1 MRICIDAHVLGDKS
15 GGNETYYRNII
26 DNIHKFMKQDD
37 EIILLMSSKKEAE
50 RINKKNIRNIKTVF
64 FKSKNPI
71 IRYLYEIP
79 KLVRKYKADVLH
91 TQYYAPLIKN
101 CKLVVTIH
109 DISYEH
115 FPEYFKKL
123 ELIRNRVWI
132 WYSSKI
138 SDIILTVSEY
148 SKKDISEIYK
158 INKDK
163 IVVTHL
169 ATSEIYKQVD
179 EKLVEETKEKFGI
192 KGNYLLT
199 VGNLQPRKNMVR
211 LINSYTEIKSNNPE
225 FNLKLVIV
233 GKKAWKFDGIFK
245 TVNSA
250 NLNDEVILTDYVSD
264 YELVNLYNGAEIFIY
279 PSIFEGF
286 GLPVIEAMA
295 CGTPVITS
303 NLSSLPEVAGDAAA
317 LINPFDNNDIINTLE
332 KVYFDEGYK
341 NILIKKGLKRFKE
354 FSWNKTSSK
363 VIDVYRQ
370 VIGEG
375 F

>member
-148 SKKDISEIYK
+148 SKKDISERYK

-192 KGNYLLT
+192 KGSYLLT

-303 NLSSLPEVAGDAAA
+303 NVSSLPEVAGDCAL
-317 LINPFDNNDIINTLE
+317 LINPYDQNSISNEIIKL
-332 KVYFDEGYK
+332 YK
-341 NILIKKGLKRFKE
+341 NKEMIESLKNSGMIRAKTFKWEETTLKIFNVYKKLL
-354 FSWNKTSSK
+354 
-363 VIDVYRQ
+363 
-370 VIGEG
+370 
-375 F
+375 